1 MAARRVAPPHA
12 HARAPPSACGPS
24 SQKCRPECASW
35 NCKLSGRGKTPQ
47 QGDTLSRSVVRI
59 TGDGHV
65 DGAGARVTRMSL
77 PSART
82 SARRPAQQPDG
93 ERPCASRAR
102 PCLSESRYRSGARRA
117 EMTAPSCRPT
127 RRALARR
134 LRARVGRGALRRPG
148 CRGHVLVERYFP
160 LAIPSRASLGPRASA
175 SCAAMS
181 ATPRGTCARHV
192 GSGSAPS
199 CSTMRVTRTAPAP
212 GRATMTELV
221 GHLRRSPEGV
231 GEGLQA
237 SKPRRLPALE
247 EQRTTATRTR
257 HHRGNRRA
265 RRPRLRARRGESD
278 DRATGLDPQRLR
290 PEGPA
295 PAA

>member
-1 MAARRVAPPHA
+1 VRRSGRGRGLRGNALSESRHRRRGGLFGVERRQVGRERGPSSLAPGAGTPPMAARRVAPPHA

-24 SQKCRPECASW
+24 SEKCRPECASW

-148 CRGHVLVERYFP
+148 CHGHVLVERYFP
-160 LAIPSRASLGPRASA
+160 LAIPS
-175 SCAAMS
+175 
-181 ATPRGTCARHV
+181 
-192 GSGSAPS
+192 
-199 CSTMRVTRTAPAP
+199 
-212 GRATMTELV
+212 
-221 GHLRRSPEGV
+221 
-231 GEGLQA
+231 
-237 SKPRRLPALE
+237 
-247 EQRTTATRTR
+247 
-257 HHRGNRRA
+257 
-265 RRPRLRARRGESD
+265 
-278 DRATGLDPQRLR
+278 
-290 PEGPA
+290 
-295 PAA
+295 

>member
-1 MAARRVAPPHA
+1 MELQAKWQGQDAATRRHAESIGGAYHRRRSRGRRRRSSHTNVPAVGAHEREETGTAARR
-12 HARAPPSACGPS
+12 RAA
-24 SQKCRPECASW
+24 
-35 NCKLSGRGKTPQ
+35 
-47 QGDTLSRSVVRI
+47 V
-59 TGDGHV
+59 
-65 DGAGARVTRMSL
+65 
-77 PSART
+77 
-82 SARRPAQQPDG
+82 
-93 ERPCASRAR
+93 CASRAR